1 MVEQKKVSL
10 DSIYCVAY
18 GLFLAGTIL
27 GQTLLP
33 VNSFIRYFMIGMGV
47 TLIIF
52 ILGVN
57 VIRNTKISKRRVIIY
72 CLFIF
77 SLIISLISVQRN
89 REYELLSS
97 VLFIFSSENIN
108 FKSILKTFI
117 SVTVAVLAI
126 MLVAYALGIIGNG
139 TIQRQSS
146 IGTNRITF
154 GYRSATDLVQL
165 VSYILLADIVL
176 WYEGKGPIH
185 TRIFIYF
192 FLGLVSWFFTDSRLA
207 SFSIVIM
214 IPLIIILK
222 YADVP
227 LNNKILNI
235 FLSYSFEICLFVS
248 VFIMDMFMK
257 YHSSVLMKIDVF
269 SSARLTNTEMGI
281 KCFNYSLWGQDIY
294 TRILQYWSGWFYI
307 DSSYYTFLLEYGIA
321 LLCIVMLM
329 YTATVKKEL
338 RSNDIVIPIVMAMVS
353 IESMICRE
361 YFLIE
366 YNVFLLAFLANT
378 KIGRKNELNN

>member
-1 MVEQKKVSL
+1 
-10 DSIYCVAY
+10 
-18 GLFLAGTIL
+18 
-27 GQTLLP
+27 
-33 VNSFIRYFMIGMGV
+33 MIGMGV

-117 SVTVAVLAI
+117 SVTVAILAI

-222 YADVP
+222 YADVCQGQ
-227 LNNKILNI
+227 LKNVQKWQ
-235 FLSYSFEICLFVS
+235 FENVQ
-248 VFIMDMFMK
+248 
-257 YHSSVLMKIDVF
+257 
-269 SSARLTNTEMGI
+269 
-281 KCFNYSLWGQDIY
+281 LWQFKMAIY
-294 TRILQYWSGWFYI
+294 
-307 DSSYYTFLLEYGIA
+307 D
-321 LLCIVMLM
+321 
-329 YTATVKKEL
+329 
-338 RSNDIVIPIVMAMVS
+338 
-353 IESMICRE
+353 
-361 YFLIE
+361 
-366 YNVFLLAFLANT
+366 
-378 KIGRKNELNN
+378 